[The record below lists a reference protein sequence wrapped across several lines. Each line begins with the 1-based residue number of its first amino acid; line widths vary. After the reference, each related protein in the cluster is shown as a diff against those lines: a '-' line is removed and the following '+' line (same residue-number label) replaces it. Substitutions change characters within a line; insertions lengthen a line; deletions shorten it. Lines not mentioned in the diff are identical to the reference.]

1 MRALEPEL
9 SVAYLP
15 PAAEYGRKGAA
26 LDRSGE
32 RGSLMP
38 DCLAEP
44 GDCSTRPLT
53 YDDCVAF
60 LASGCK
66 PKSEHRIGAEH
77 EKLVFRTAD
86 LRRPAY
92 DGADGIHALLQG
104 LEPAGWTPVIEHNRH
119 GAMLIGLERPQAGGA
134 ANVSL
139 EPGGQ
144 FELSGA
150 PFSDLHAIAAET
162 QDHLDEVKAVGD
174 RLGLGFLALG
184 HDPLWSRDDIPV
196 MPKGRYDIMRAYMP
210 KVGGLGL
217 DMMLRTCT
225 VQANLDFASEAD
237 MVEKF
242 RLSLALQPL
251 ATALWA
257 NSPFVEGAPT
267 GWLSTRARVWTD
279 TDADRT
285 GLLAF
290 VFEEGFGFS
299 RYVDYMLDVPMYF
312 VKRGGRYVDL
322 SGRSFRQ
329 FMTQGLP
336 ELPEGDRPTIKDWAD
351 HLTTAFPEVRL
362 KTYLEMRGSDV
373 GKKPML
379 DALPAFWA
387 GLLYDADA
395 RAAAWDLVKAWS
407 REDREALR
415 LDAARVGLKA
425 QVAGRSLQAV
435 AQDVLT
441 IADQALARRGADEA
455 RYLDPLLAVA
465 DSGLTN
471 ADRLLERYHGAWGCD
486 VRKVYAEEAY

>member
-1 MRALEPEL
+1 
-9 SVAYLP
+9 
-15 PAAEYGRKGAA
+15 
-26 LDRSGE
+26 
-32 RGSLMP
+32 MP

-66 PKSEHRIGAEH
+66 PAGAHKIGAEH
-77 EKLVFRTAD
+77 EKLIFQRND

-92 DGADGIHALLQG
+92 DGDAGVHALLEG
-104 LEPAGWTPVIEHNRH
+104 LEPDGWAPVIEQNRH
-119 GAMLIGLERPQAGGA
+119 GAMLIGLERSNTGGGA

-150 PFSDLHAIAAET
+150 PFADLHAIAAET
-162 QDHLDEVKAVGD
+162 QQHLDEVKAVGD
-174 RLGLGFLALG
+174 RLGLSFLALG
-184 HDPLWSRDDIPV
+184 HDPLWSRADIPV
-196 MPKGRYDIMRAYMP
+196 MPKARYDIMRAYMP

-225 VQANLDFASEAD
+225 VQANLDFASEEDMAD
-237 MVEKF
+237 KF

-257 NSPFVEGAPT
+257 NSPFVEGKPT

-279 TDADRT
+279 TDPDRT

-290 VFEEGFGFS
+290 VFEPGFGFS
-299 RYVDYMLDVPMYF
+299 RYVDYALDVPMYF

-329 FMTQGLP
+329 FMAEGLP
-336 ELPEGDRPTIKDWAD
+336 DLPEGDRPTSKDWAD

-373 GKKPML
+373 GKQPML

-387 GLLYDADA
+387 GLLYDRAA
-395 RAAAWDLVKAWS
+395 LAAAWDLVKGWS
-407 REDREALR
+407 RQDREALR
-415 LDAARVGLKA
+415 LDAARIGLKA
-425 QVAGRSLQAV
+425 QVAGRSLQDV
-435 AQDVLT
+435 AKDVLA
-441 IADQALARRGADEA
+441 IAEQALVRRGADEA
-455 RYLDPLLAVA
+455 RYLDPLHAIA
-465 DSGLTN
+465 DTGLTN
-471 ADRLLERYHGAWGCD
+471 ADRMLERYHGAWAGD
-486 VRKVYAEEAY
+486 VRKAYVEETY